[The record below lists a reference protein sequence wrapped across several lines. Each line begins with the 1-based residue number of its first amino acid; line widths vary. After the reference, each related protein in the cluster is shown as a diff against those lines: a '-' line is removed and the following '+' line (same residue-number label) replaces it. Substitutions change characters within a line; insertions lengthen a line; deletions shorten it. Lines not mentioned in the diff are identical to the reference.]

1 MMKSMEELKMIV
13 QNRLASRKGNNR
25 FSHILGVL
33 EVAVEIANAHH
44 IDTTQAAVAA
54 LVHDATKYDPTI
66 EHIGRILRSFTPQH
80 LQEWPRPLWHCLSA
94 VDYAK
99 FDLGIDD
106 QDVLNAIQY
115 HGPARKAM
123 SPLEM
128 LLYVA
133 DYAEPTRTFE
143 NQHIRLLAKKD
154 LSKAMALS
162 LFEIL
167 KHERH
172 LGHPLMSMTEEA
184 FVYYQPYL
192 EDIL

>member
-1 MMKSMEELKMIV
+1 MEELKRIV
-13 QNRLASRKGNNR
+13 QNRLASRRGNNR

-33 EVAVEIANAHH
+33 EVAVQIANQHH
-44 IDTTQAAVAA
+44 IDSSQAAIAA
-54 LVHDATKYDPTI
+54 LVHDATKYDTTI

-80 LQEWPRPLWHCLSA
+80 LQEWPRPFWHCLSA

-133 DYAEPTRTFE
+133 DYAEPTRSFE
-143 NQHIRLLAKKD
+143 NQHIRQLVMKD
-154 LSKAMALS
+154 LRQAMALS
-162 LFEIL
+162 LSEITE
-167 KHERH
+167 HERR
-172 LGHPLMSMTEEA
+172 LGHLLMPITEEA

>member
-1 MMKSMEELKMIV
+1 MIV

-44 IDTTQAAVAA
+44 INTTQAAVAA
-54 LVHDATKYDPTI
+54 LVHDATKYDSTI
-66 EHIGRILRSFTPQH
+66 EHIGRILRSFSPQH
-80 LQEWPRPLWHCLSA
+80 LQEWPNPFWHCLSA

-99 FDLGIDD
+99 YDLGIED
-106 QDVLNAIQY
+106 QDILNAIQY

-133 DYAEPTRTFE
+133 DYAEPNRSFE
-143 NQHIRLLAKKD
+143 NEHIRRLAMKN
-154 LSKAMALS
+154 LTKAMACSLS
-162 LFEIL
+162 EISA
-167 KHERH
+167 HEKR
-172 LGHPLMSMTEEA
+172 LGHPLMTITEEA
-184 FVYYQPYL
+184 FQYYQPYL

>member
-1 MMKSMEELKMIV
+1 MMKSIEELKIIV

-33 EVAVEIANAHH
+33 EVALQIAHPH
-44 IDTTQAAVAA
+44 QIDATQATIVA
-54 LVHDATKYDPTI
+54 LVHDATKYDSTI
-66 EHIGRILRSFTPQH
+66 EHVGRILRSFSSSH
-80 LQEWPRPLWHCLSA
+80 LQEWPRPFWHCLSA

-99 FDLGIDD
+99 FDLGINDPD
-106 QDVLNAIQY
+106 MLNAIQF

-133 DYAEPTRTFE
+133 DYAEPTRPFE
-143 NQHIRLLAKKD
+143 NQHIRLLAMKNLKQ
-154 LSKAMALS
+154 AMALS
-162 LFEIL
+162 LFEIAA
-167 KHERH
+167 HEQR
-172 LGHPLMSMTEEA
+172 LGHPFMSITEEA
-184 FVYYQPYL
+184 LAYYQPYL